1 MHLYWGVQP
10 MLHAQ
15 ARSAEDMVSLAEQ
28 ELLRKD
34 ALKSGDVLGVV
45 AGTRLASGSTNFMRL
60 HVVTAG
66 EAREPARRN
75 ARRPSDGK
83 KK

>member
-1 MHLYWGVQP
+1 

-15 ARSAEDMVSLAEQ
+15 ARSAEDMVSLAAQ

-34 ALKSGDVLGVV
+34 ALKPGDVLGVV

-66 EAREPARRN
+66 EAREPARQK
-75 ARRPSDGK
+75 ARRPFHGK